1 MFTSL
6 GHFMNDGMIFFVPVI
21 GDLLA
26 KGHGA
31 SSAVIT
37 SMLTV
42 FYLASAGFGIFVGL
56 VADRVGRRAGLIAF
70 GILVLSIGLLG
81 FYVALVVPHGI
92 GRTVA
97 VLTAALITGLGSS
110 FYHPLAGSML
120 QLAFSDRAKGRAL
133 GVNGSF
139 GSIGRALYPSLFFIV
154 AALAI
159 SQADTVAIFAGLG
172 ILTAVVIAAGLR
184 DLHRPSRRRPGL
196 DPAPGPTG
204 PRVEPVVGVPH
215 PSADGSAGRQEGATG
230 SQEAATGG
238 RSIRAILDRSVLV
251 LMAVA
256 FFRSL
261 AFIGIVS
268 WIPIYLS
275 SQRHIGVSSELGYTV
290 TVMYLGGILGQPSF
304 GLLADRF
311 DKRLVLAIDSL
322 GSAAATFLY
331 LSTSGAASMIAL
343 LIFGFFTFSGFPLLL
358 SLVSDYVPKESST
371 TGNALVWG
379 VGSTGGQALGPLAVS
394 LITLG
399 SYHRL
404 GFAFGVLAVV
414 AAATALASPLM
425 APSARRSKMSLF
437 G

>member
-1 MFTSL
+1 
-6 GHFMNDGMIFFVPVI
+6 MNDGMIFFVPVI

-26 KGHGA
+26 KRHGV
-31 SSAVIT
+31 SSVVIT
-37 SMLTV
+37 AMLTV

-56 VADRVGRRAGLIAF
+56 VADRIGRRAAMIAF

-81 FYVALVVPHGI
+81 FYVALTVPHGT
-92 GRTVA
+92 GRTVL
-97 VLTAALITGLGSS
+97 VILAALIAGLGSS
-110 FYHPLAGSML
+110 CYHPLAGSML

-139 GSIGRALYPSLFFIV
+139 GSIGRALYPSLFFVV

-159 SQADTVAIFAGLG
+159 SQADAVAIFAGLG
-172 ILTAVVIAAGLR
+172 ILTAVVIAAGLGE
-184 DLHRPSRRRPGL
+184 LHRPVLPRQGSRGPRASEPSTEIVTTEPGL
-196 DPAPGPTG
+196 GAG
-204 PRVEPVVGVPH
+204 
-215 PSADGSAGRQEGATG
+215 GSAAVQTAT
-230 SQEAATGG
+230 SGG
-238 RSIRAILDRSVLV
+238 RSIRAVLDRSVLV

-290 TVMYLGGILGQPSF
+290 TVMYLGGILGQPTF

-311 DKRLVLAIDSL
+311 DKRVVLAVDSL

-331 LSTSGAASMIAL
+331 LSTTGAASTIAL

-404 GFAFGVLAVV
+404 GFAFGVLAAV

-425 APSARRSKMSLF
+425 AKSTRRSKMTLF